1 MKRII
6 SAWIE
11 QFIEFDSEM
20 EYAIFEQDL
29 KNSNKKYRII
39 SKDKLPDGKYRIHLK
54 RQYNKNIFPEE
65 GVTL

>member
-20 EYAIFEQDL
+20 EYAVFEQDL

-39 SKDKLPDGKYRIHLK
+39 SKYKLPDGKYRIHLK

>member
-1 MKRII
+1 
-6 SAWIE
+6 
-11 QFIEFDSEM
+11 M
-20 EYAIFEQDL
+20 EYAVFEQDL
-29 KNSNKKYRII
+29 KNGNKKYRII